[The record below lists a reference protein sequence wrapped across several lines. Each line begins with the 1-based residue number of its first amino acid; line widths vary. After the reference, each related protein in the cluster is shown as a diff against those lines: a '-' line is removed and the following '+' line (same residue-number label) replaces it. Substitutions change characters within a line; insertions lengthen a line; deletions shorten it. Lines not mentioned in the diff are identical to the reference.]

1 MVTKLNSMRFL
12 EAQDVPYEVFTFDD
26 SLHDAVEVAEALG
39 VLPAHLYKT
48 LVVQRASTD
57 KPLLVMIASDRHL
70 ELKKLATAIGEKK
83 VTMAAHDDAEAL
95 TGLKVGGIG
104 ALALVAKNW
113 PVYLDQPATQLQNI
127 YVSAGQRGVNLRI
140 PVNDLVRILKARI
153 VETT

>member
-48 LVVQRASTD
+48 LVVQRASID

-95 TGLKVGGIG
+95 TELKVGGIG

-153 VETT
+153 VEAT